1 MGDRMSNLTVNQLT
15 ALDPVT
21 HLINVATGDTVYS
34 PGSVVQVVN
43 TTIYTPT
50 AVSIPAGAAANT
62 NIPDF
67 FATITPK
74 KNTSR
79 IYVQVR
85 WFGELSPQTANW
97 DTMFGLKRNGTAVGV
112 NPNTAGGSTGI
123 SMAAITY
130 YANDASST
138 PEICSFDFWDSPGT
152 TSGLTY
158 QAYANCVNAAI
169 TLFTNR
175 TVTPGGSGLEYGSST
190 ITLWEIAQ

>member
-1 MGDRMSNLTVNQLT
+1 MSNLTVNQLT
-15 ALDPVT
+15 ASSAVT
-21 HLINVATGDTVYS
+21 NLISVAAGDTVYS

-50 AVSIPAGAAANT
+50 AVSIPIGATTNT

-85 WFGELSPQTANW
+85 WFGELNPQTSNW

-112 NPNTAGGSTGI
+112 NPTQGGGATGI
-123 SMAAITY
+123 SMAALGY
-130 YANDASST
+130 YANDAATT
-138 PEICSFDFWDSPGT
+138 PEMCNFDFWDTPNT
-152 TSGLTY
+152 TSALTY
-158 QAYANCVNAAI
+158 QVYANGSVAS

-175 TVTPGGSGLEYGSST
+175 TVSASGASTEFGSST